1 MEIESVEFDELTDQL
16 VEYGMM
22 SSDKAS
28 HNTGGFRIS
37 NKDADAAKA
46 RLKAKSAVKLNQPQ
60 PMAKR
65 KNWKRVLHRIH
76 LTSIKHI
83 KMRRRREKLTVP
95 P

>member
-1 MEIESVEFDELTDQL
+1 MKQYKKAGGSWRSESVEFDELTDQL

-37 NKDADAAKA
+37 NKDAAAAKA
-46 RLKAKSAVKLNQPQ
+46 RLKAKSAVKKLNPLQNQ
-60 PMAKR
+60 WQKR

-76 LTSIKHI
+76 LTSIK
-83 KMRRRREKLTVP
+83 P
-95 P
+95 